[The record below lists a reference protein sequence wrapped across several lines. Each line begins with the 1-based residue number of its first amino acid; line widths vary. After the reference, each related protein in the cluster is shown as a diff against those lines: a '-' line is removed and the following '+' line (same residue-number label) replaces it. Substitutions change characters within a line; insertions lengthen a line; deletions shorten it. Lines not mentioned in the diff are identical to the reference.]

1 MAATVARGSV
11 AADLAAHLSVDRGS
25 ATPLHQQLAEQLE
38 ALVFAGRLPP
48 GARLTT
54 EVELADRL
62 GISRPTMRT
71 AIAALVDRGLLVR
84 KRGVGTQVVRAQ
96 LGRAL
101 ELTSLHDDLLR
112 AGRRPSTTV
121 LSLGVAPADSE
132 VAVAL
137 RVPPGTEVAMLR
149 RLRCADGDPIA
160 LMTNH
165 LPVGLFRLDAEAL
178 TSHGL
183 YALLRAAGV
192 RIRIADQSVAAVS
205 ATAAQARQLGERRDA
220 ALLTMT
226 RTAYD
231 DEGRPVEHGRHLYRG
246 SAYRFSTTLVE
257 R

>member
-11 AADLAAHLSVDRGS
+11 AADLAAHLSVDRAS
-25 ATPLHQQLAEQLE
+25 ATPLHQQVAEQLE
-38 ALVFAGRLPP
+38 ALVVTGRLPA

-62 GISRPTMRT
+62 GISRPTVRT

-84 KRGVGTQVVRAQ
+84 KRGVGTQVVRAR
-96 LGRAL
+96 LDRAL
-101 ELTSLHDDLLR
+101 DLTSLHDDLLR
-112 AGRRPSTTV
+112 AGRRPGTTV
-121 LSLGVAPADSE
+121 LSLGVTPADAE
-132 VAVAL
+132 VADAL
-137 RVPPGTEVAMLR
+137 RVPVGAEVTVLR
-149 RLRCADGDPIA
+149 RLRSADGEPIA

-165 LPVGLFRLDAEAL
+165 LPAGPVALDADAL
-178 TSHGL
+178 ASHGL

-192 RIRIADQSVAAVS
+192 RIRIADQSVGAAS
-205 ATAAQARQLGERRDA
+205 ATAAQARQLGERRGA